1 MSLRV
6 VIPNLLTMANISVG
20 FLAVVAAGRDR
31 FTVAVWLVVAAI
43 LLDMFDGKV
52 ARWLGATSA
61 FGQQLDSF
69 SDAVSSGVAPAYL
82 VHRAVLAPLGWVGV
96 LVSLIYLLAGVG
108 RLTRFNLTSEVHV
121 KARTTV
127 GVPIPVAAGYMLALT
142 VMRERMTPWVTAV
155 VVIVLALLMISRVRL
170 PEMRGNDPVG
180 LLMVIGI
187 GTYLW
192 VLLRPGWLP
201 VGVWNGWNVVIL
213 ATAAWLERRQAS
225 AGGAAGAPLAG
236 R

>member
-1 MSLRV
+1 MSFRV

-20 FLAVVAAGRDR
+20 FLAIVAAGHDQ
-31 FTVAVWLVVAAI
+31 FTLAVWLVVAAI

-69 SDAVSSGVAPAYL
+69 SDAVSSGVAPAFL

-96 LVSLIYLLAGVG
+96 VVSLVYLLAGVA
-108 RLTRFNLTSEVHV
+108 RLTRFNLTSDAHV
-121 KARTTV
+121 KARKTV

-142 VMRERMTPWVTAV
+142 VMRDRMLPWGAALV
-155 VVIVLALLMISRVRL
+155 VVVLALLMISRLRL
-170 PEMRGNDPVG
+170 PELRGKDLVSVF
-180 LLMVIGI
+180 MVLGI

-201 VGVWNGWNVVIL
+201 VAVWNGWNVVIL
-213 ATAAWLERRQAS
+213 LTGSWLDRRQETL
-225 AGGAAGAPLAG
+225 G
-236 R
+236 

>member
-1 MSLRV
+1 MTVRAL
-6 VIPNLLTMANISVG
+6 IPNLLTMANISVG
-20 FLAVVAAGRDR
+20 FLAVVAAGHDR
-31 FTVAVWLVVAAI
+31 FTLAVWLVVAAI

-96 LVSLIYLLAGVG
+96 AVSLAYLLAGVG
-108 RLTRFNLTSEVHV
+108 RLTRFNLTSDAHV
-121 KARTTV
+121 KARKTV

-142 VMRERMTPWVTAV
+142 VMRDRMPPHVTAL
-155 VVIVLALLMISRVRL
+155 VVIVLAALMISRLRL
-170 PEMRGNDPVG
+170 PEMRGNDVVG
-180 LLMVIGI
+180 LFMVLGI

-192 VLLRPGWLP
+192 VLVRPGWLP
-201 VGVWNGWNVVIL
+201 VGVWNGWNIVIL
-213 ATAAWLERRQAS
+213 ATATWLERRQAPTTGSSPAPS
-225 AGGAAGAPLAG
+225 AAS
-236 R
+236 